1 MSARIIGVGDIHE
14 HPGPRNV
21 DRLKALDQIITEG
34 LMVDRIGAWA
44 LAGDLFHAKSTVE
57 GRNALD
63 ERIQSMAAVAP
74 VLIVRGNHDEPGDL
88 DGFGRLKAGWPI
100 YVFERPHVA
109 VIRLATGQMAGVFAL
124 PYPTKAGLVSAGIVP
139 ADVVDTA
146 AGLLDPIF
154 MLAAAQLQS
163 ARDAGYMTFMVAH
176 ANIVGSIS
184 SSGQPQ
190 WGREIEVSAGHL
202 ERLGPILKLFGHI
215 HKPQEISGAIY
226 LGSVCRLDFGE
237 VEEKRYAV
245 AEIVADSSYTYESR
259 PIAVAPMF
267 HIEGELTRE
276 GFRLAEGS
284 GAEVER
290 RYHSGDWRGCD
301 VRVRY
306 RYQASEKAVLSE
318 VHVAKH
324 FTTTALRLKV
334 EGIVVADREPR
345 SPAVAL
351 ARTLPEKLAAYR
363 QQDALPT
370 AVADMV
376 TALEQLDPQQV
387 LAGVAAT
394 LAKIEARGDVR
405 VAA

>member
-1 MSARIIGVGDIHE
+1 MSVRIIGIGDIHE
-14 HPGPRNV
+14 HQSPRNA
-21 DRLKALDQIITEG
+21 DRLRAVDQIIHEG
-34 LMVDRIGAWA
+34 LQVERLGAWVV
-44 LAGDLFHAKSTVE
+44 AGDLFHAKSTVE

-63 ERIQSMAAVAP
+63 ERIQRMAAVAP
-74 VLIVRGNHDEPGDL
+74 VIVVRGNHDEVGDL

-109 VIRLATGQMAGVFAL
+109 VVRLATGQMAGVFAF
-124 PYPTKAGLVSAGIVP
+124 PYPTRAGLVSAGIAP

-154 MLAAAQLQS
+154 MLAAEQLQH
-163 ARDAGYMTFMVAH
+163 ARDAGYLTFMVGH

-190 WGREIEVSAGHL
+190 WGREIDVSAGHL

-237 VEEKRYAV
+237 TEEKRYVV
-245 AEIVADSSYTYESR
+245 AELEADSSYAYASR
-259 PIAVAPMF
+259 HLAVAPMF
-267 HIEGELTRE
+267 HVEGLLTRD

-284 GAEVER
+284 DGEIER
-290 RYHSGDWRGCD
+290 RYHAGDWAGCD

-306 RYQASEKAVLSE
+306 CYQASEASVISAGF
-318 VHVAKH
+318 VAKH
-324 FTTTALRLKV
+324 FVDALRLKL
-334 EGIVVADREPR
+334 ESVVIADREVR
-345 SPAVAL
+345 SPEVAA

-363 QQDALPT
+363 LEPQLASSVLDK
-370 AVADMV
+370 V
-376 TALEQLDPQQV
+376 TALEQQDRQQV
-387 LAGVAAT
+387 LAGVAAA
-394 LAKIEARGDVR
+394 LAQIEAREEVL

>member
-1 MSARIIGVGDIHE
+1 MSVRIIGVGDIHE

-21 DRLKALDQIITEG
+21 DRIKALDQIIAEG
-34 LMVDRIGAWA
+34 LTVDQIGAWA

-63 ERIQSMAAVAP
+63 ERIQRMAAVAP

-124 PYPTKAGLVSAGIVP
+124 PYPTKAGLVSAGVVP
-139 ADVVDTA
+139 ADVVEAA

-154 MLAAAQLQS
+154 MLAAAQLQQ
-163 ARDAGYMTFMVAH
+163 ARDAGYMTFMLAH

-226 LGSVCRLDFGE
+226 IGSVCRLDFGE
-237 VEEKRYAV
+237 VEEKRYVV
-245 AEIVADSSYTYESR
+245 AELAPDSSHTHTSKA
-259 PIAVAPMF
+259 IVVAPMF
-267 HIEGELTRE
+267 HVEGDLTRE

-284 GAEVER
+284 SGEVER
-290 RYHSGDWRGCD
+290 RYHAGDWHGCD
-301 VRVRY
+301 VRARY
-306 RYQASEKAVLSE
+306 RYQASEKAVLNDAF
-318 VHVAKH
+318 VARH
-324 FTTTALRLKV
+324 FNTALRLKL
-334 EGIVVADREPR
+334 ESVVIADREVR

-351 ARTLPEKLAAYR
+351 ARTLQEKLAAYR
-363 QQDALPT
+363 QQDALPPV
-370 AVADMV
+370 VADMV
-376 TALEQLDPQQV
+376 TALEQQDPQQV
-387 LAGVAAT
+387 LAGVART
-394 LAKIEARGDVR
+394 LAQIEARQEVR